1 MENLSIG
8 IDIEEIE
15 RFSKYP
21 IKENRSLYDKLF
33 TPSEINYCLT
43 KANPYMH
50 FTARFCAK
58 EAAIKA
64 IDDRKISLQDIEIK
78 IEKNKPKIILPLGLK
93 GNVSMSHTKNIAIA
107 TVIIF

>member
-1 MENLSIG
+1 MG
-8 IDIEEIE
+8 VDIEETK
-15 RFSKYP
+15 RFSTNTYNNHKTFYKK
-21 IKENRSLYDKLF
+21 IFTEN
-33 TPSEINYCLT
+33 EIRYCLS
-43 KANPYMH
+43 KVNPHLH
-50 FTARFCAK
+50 FAVRFCAK

-78 IEKNKPKIILPLGLK
+78 IEKNKQKIILPLGLK

>member
-1 MENLSIG
+1 MG
-8 IDIEEIE
+8 VDIEETK
-15 RFSKYP
+15 RFSTNTYNNHKTFYKK
-21 IKENRSLYDKLF
+21 IFTEN
-33 TPSEINYCLT
+33 EIRYCLS
-43 KANPYMH
+43 KVNPHLH
-50 FTARFCAK
+50 FAVRFCAK

-78 IEKNKPKIILPLGLK
+78 IKKNKPKIILPLGLK

>member
-1 MENLSIG
+1 MG
-8 IDIEEIE
+8 VDIEETK
-15 RFSKYP
+15 RFSTNTYNNHKTFYKK
-21 IKENRSLYDKLF
+21 IFTEN
-33 TPSEINYCLT
+33 EIRYCLR
-43 KANPYMH
+43 KVNPHLH
-50 FTARFCAK
+50 FVVRFCAK

>member
-1 MENLSIG
+1 MNVG
-8 IDIEEIE
+8 VDIEETK
-15 RFSKYP
+15 RFSTNTYNNHKTFYKK
-21 IKENRSLYDKLF
+21 IFTEN
-33 TPSEINYCLT
+33 EIRYCLS
-43 KANPYMH
+43 KVNPHLH
-50 FTARFCAK
+50 FAVRFCAK

>member
-1 MENLSIG
+1 MG
-8 IDIEEIE
+8 VDIEETK
-15 RFSKYP
+15 RFSTNTYNNHKTFYKK
-21 IKENRSLYDKLF
+21 IFTEN
-33 TPSEINYCLT
+33 EIRYCLS
-43 KANPYMH
+43 KVNPHLH
-50 FTARFCAK
+50 FAVRFCAK

>member
-1 MENLSIG
+1 MG
-8 IDIEEIE
+8 VDIEETK
-15 RFSKYP
+15 RFSTNTYNNHKTFYKN
-21 IKENRSLYDKLF
+21 IFTEN
-33 TPSEINYCLT
+33 EIRYCLS
-43 KANPYMH
+43 KVNPHLH
-50 FTARFCAK
+50 FAVRFCAK

>member
-1 MENLSIG
+1 VG
-8 IDIEEIE
+8 VDIEETK
-15 RFSKYP
+15 RFSTNTYNNHKTFYKK
-21 IKENRSLYDKLF
+21 IFTEN
-33 TPSEINYCLT
+33 EIRYCLS
-43 KANPYMH
+43 KVNPHLH
-50 FTARFCAK
+50 FAVRFCAK